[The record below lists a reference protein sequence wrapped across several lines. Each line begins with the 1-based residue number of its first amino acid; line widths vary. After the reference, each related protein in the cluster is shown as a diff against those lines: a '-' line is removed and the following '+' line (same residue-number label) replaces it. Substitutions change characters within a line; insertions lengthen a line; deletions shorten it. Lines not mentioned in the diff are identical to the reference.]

1 MAKNKKLNL
10 DIKEAIQEMSKAPG
24 GNVARQRPVTPGPI
38 LGGPPQE
45 RKPGVVDPATGVR
58 TKSDTALELFRFYA
72 YGNVKERNLPEPP
85 PDTKQVTV
93 RDIGLQQKEKIYRK
107 TLKKDDKRIQ
117 PTQEYVQT
125 KLGWEEGTVGGMTR
139 PIGSKPSVDL
149 NNSLL
154 AVAKK
159 YEQMAKLREE
169 AEVIRDAV
177 EKAFGA
183 VGSEAPEFGG
193 KYTPELE
200 PTSKAISREEQKYL
214 DLIQRRIQDAMAE
227 RNAALAEAIAQKEIE
242 AGTYTSEYER
252 NKTMKQ
258 AEQRTLEG
266 RQVGEKTRQ
275 SRAKTETSM
284 KNIAEKVFS
293 GKIGTGLA
301 SLDFLSLVLSAKLM
315 YEQMLL
321 EQVRMQK
328 QIY

>member
-10 DIKEAIQEMSKAPG
+10 DIKEAIKEMSKAPG

-93 RDIGLQQKEKIYRK
+93 RDMGLQQKEKIYRK

-169 AEVIRDAV
+169 AKIIRDAV

-183 VGSEAPEFGG
+183 ASAEASEFGS
-193 KYTPELE
+193 KYTPELN
-200 PTSKAISREEQKYL
+200 PTVPLTREEQKYL

-242 AGTYTSEYER
+242 AGIYTSEYER

-266 RQVGEKTRQ
+266 RQVAERNSK
-275 SRAKTETSM
+275 SRAKTEISF
-284 KNIAEKVFS
+284 KDLP
-293 GKIGTGLA
+293 GKIIGRGGSGLA
-301 SLDFLSLVLSAKLM
+301 SLDFISMILSANLL

-321 EQVRMQK
+321 EQSRLKRQLS
-328 QIY
+328 

>member
-1 MAKNKKLNL
+1 MASKKKILNSDL
-10 DIKEAIQEMSKAPG
+10 KEVLKEMSKAPG
-24 GNVARQRPVTPGPI
+24 GNVPAPRPVTPGPI

-93 RDIGLQQKEKIYRK
+93 RDMGLQQKEKIYRK

-183 VGSEAPEFGG
+183 ASAESSG
-193 KYTPELE
+193 KYTPELN
-200 PTSKAISREEQKYL
+200 PIVPLTREEQKYL

-266 RQVGEKTRQ
+266 RQVAERTSK
-275 SRAKTETSM
+275 SRAKTEISL
-284 KNIAEKVFS
+284 KDLP
-293 GKIGTGLA
+293 GKIVGKGGSGLA
-301 SLDFLSLVLSAKLM
+301 SLDLISMILSANLM

-321 EQVRMQK
+321 EQSRLK
-328 QIY
+328 RQIS

>member
-1 MAKNKKLNL
+1 MASKKKILNSDL
-10 DIKEAIQEMSKAPG
+10 KEVLKEMSKAPG
-24 GNVARQRPVTPGPI
+24 GNVPAPRPVTPGPI
-38 LGGPPQE
+38 LGGPVEE

-58 TKSDTALELFRFYA
+58 RKSDTALELFRFYA
-72 YGNVKERNLPEPP
+72 YGDVKERNLPSAP
-85 PDTKQVTV
+85 PDTKKVTV
-93 RDIGLQQKEKIYRK
+93 TEKPMSQKEKIYK
-107 TLKKDDKRIQ
+107 QTLKKSGAPVQ
-117 PTQEYVQT
+117 PTQERIETAKGVR
-125 KLGWEEGTVGGMTR
+125 GGTVGGMTR

-183 VGSEAPEFGG
+183 ASAESSG
-193 KYTPELE
+193 KYTPELN
-200 PTSKAISREEQKYL
+200 PIVPLTREEQKYL

-252 NKTMKQ
+252 NKAMKK
-258 AEQRTLEG
+258 AEKRTLEG
-266 RQVGEKTRQ
+266 RQVAERTSK
-275 SRAKTETSM
+275 SRAKTEISL
-284 KNIAEKVFS
+284 KDLP
-293 GKIGTGLA
+293 GKIVGKGGSGLA
-301 SLDFLSLVLSAKLM
+301 SLDLISMILSANLM

-321 EQVRMQK
+321 EQSRLK
-328 QIY
+328 RQIS